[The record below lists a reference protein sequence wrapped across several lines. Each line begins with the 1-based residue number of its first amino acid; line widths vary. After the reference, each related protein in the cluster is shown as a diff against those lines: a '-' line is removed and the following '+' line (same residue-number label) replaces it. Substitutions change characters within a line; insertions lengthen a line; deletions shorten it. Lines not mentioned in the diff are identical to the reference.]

1 MPFLDWHF
9 DCIVA
14 ISTIEFIDGL
24 DAACNEIDRVLKQ
37 DGCFLVVTP
46 TNSPIADAGLKLL
59 TGSSAV
65 KVAFVNRVLN
75 IFCEKFE
82 VLSLEQHA
90 RHIKQKP
97 LALVIPE
104 FSHTR

>member
-1 MPFLDWHF
+1 VRLYTADVNSMPFLDWHF

-46 TNSPIADAGLKLL
+46 TNSPIRPE
-59 TGSSAV
+59 
-65 KVAFVNRVLN
+65 VANWQQRSQSCVRQ
-75 IFCEKFE
+75 
-82 VLSLEQHA
+82 S
-90 RHIKQKP
+90 R
-97 LALVIPE
+97 
-104 FSHTR
+104 S